1 VRGPVCRPIAAQGV
15 LALTGY
21 QGSAGVEAALP
32 VLDTAGVPMVGV
44 ASSAESLREPA
55 RRWLFNRRG
64 THRPIRVKKN
74 FGVLLL
80 LKKI

>member
-1 VRGPVCRPIAAQGV
+1 
-15 LALTGY
+15 
-21 QGSAGVEAALP
+21 
-32 VLDTAGVPMVGV
+32 MVGV